1 MPEQADS
8 KTAEKSGAPTA
19 PAAASSKKPSSPTDP
34 VNKTRRQVVWTCIWG
49 YLGVNLLL
57 FLRFFFPRALFE
69 PPTLFSIGYPSDYGL
84 GVDLRFLQAY
94 RVWVVREPGRLFV
107 IFAQC
112 THLGCTP
119 DWEQAQNIFHCPCH
133 GSEYDSE
140 GINFAGPAPRPMDRC
155 QVNVDPSGQ
164 IVVDTSVR
172 FINDPAAGTNQFN
185 ETGSFVNV

>member
-1 MPEQADS
+1 MPEHAEP
-8 KTAEKSGAPTA
+8 KTAQKSGAPPA
-19 PAAASSKKPSSPTDP
+19 PASASPAKPSSPTDP
-34 VNKTRRQVVWTCIWG
+34 VNRTRRQFFWTCLWG
-49 YLGVNLLL
+49 YLGVNFLM

-69 PPTLFSIGYPSDYGL
+69 PPTVFPIGYPSDYGL
-84 GVDLRFLQAY
+84 GVDQSYLQAH

-155 QVNVDPSGQ
+155 QVIADPSGQ
-164 IVVDTSVR
+164 IMVDSSVR

-185 ETGSFVNV
+185 ENGSYINV